1 MSTLCLDWREECRG
15 RLAGPY
21 FSYYDARPYEGDN
34 SRAVT
39 VRIPTQAGLARVLEL
54 VFPSKCVH
62 CDAEGSL
69 LCGVCLSEAAFL
81 KGNGNGGFCRRCARN
96 TGGPDL
102 CHACAES
109 PPPLSRLIAVY
120 QFDGA
125 IRDAVHALKYNDIR
139 ALGPILGR
147 LMSDDPR
154 IVRLVP
160 DAIVPVPLHARRER
174 SRGYNQAALLARPIA
189 ELLEAPVAGDLLR
202 RTVHNQPQVESRAE
216 SARSRNV
223 SGIFKASPGVRDKRI
238 LLVDDVATT
247 GSTLRECAR
256 TLLKAGARRVDAVV
270 LAKEI

>member
-1 MSTLCLDWREECRG
+1 M
-15 RLAGPY
+15 
-21 FSYYDARPYEGDN
+21 
-34 SRAVT
+34 
-39 VRIPTQAGLARVLEL
+39 RIPAHAGLARVLEL
-54 VFPSKCVH
+54 VFPSNCVH

-69 LCGVCLSEAAFL
+69 LCDTCISRARLL
-81 KGNGNGGFCRRCARN
+81 NGDGHGGFCRRCAGHTR
-96 TGGPDL
+96 GPDL

-120 QFDGA
+120 QFEGA

-139 ALGPILGR
+139 ALGPVLGR
-147 LMSDDPR
+147 LMADDPR
-154 IVRLVP
+154 VVRLVP

-174 SRGYNQAALLARPIA
+174 RRGYNQAVLLARPIA
-189 ELLEAPVAGDLLR
+189 ELLEAPVDGYLLR
-202 RTVHNQPQVESRAE
+202 RIVDNQPQVESGPE

-223 SGIFKASPGVRDKRI
+223 SGIFEASADVRGKRI

>member
-1 MSTLCLDWREECRG
+1 MLTLCLDCRRERRG

-21 FSYYDARPYEGDN
+21 FSYYDARPYEDDD
-34 SRAVT
+34 SRGFT
-39 VRIPTQAGLARVLEL
+39 VRIPAHQGLSRVLEL
-54 VFPSKCVH
+54 VFPSRCVH

-69 LCGVCLSEAAFL
+69 LCDMCIGKARSL
-81 KGNGNGGFCRRCARN
+81 NGGFCRRCARH
-96 TGGPDL
+96 TRGPDL

-125 IRDAVHALKYNDIR
+125 IRDAIHALKYNDIR
-139 ALGPILGR
+139 ALGPLLGK

-160 DAIVPVPLHARRER
+160 DAIVPVPLHPRRER
-174 SRGYNQAALLARPIA
+174 GRGYNQAAILARPIA
-189 ELLEAPVAGDLLR
+189 EFLHAPVARDLLR
-202 RTVHNQPQVESRAE
+202 RTVDNQPQVESRAG

-223 SGIFKASPGVRDKRI
+223 SGIFDASPDVHGKQI

-247 GSTLRECAR
+247 GSTLRECAG